1 MYGVF
6 NWALTR
12 LASLRNKNLLE
23 DVNTNKEFTS
33 AINKLKSITI
43 EDVKIFIVPNNSE
56 VTSNEE
62 IVREVASIPGY

>member
-1 MYGVF
+1 
-6 NWALTR
+6 
-12 LASLRNKNLLE
+12 LLE